1 MLDVEVDA
9 FEAESLL
16 GGIADRIE
24 QPRSL
29 LSALSG
35 ELVDHER
42 DAFATNGFGEWA
54 PLHPATIARKGSSRI
69 LVDTGSLMAALTRPS
84 SVRIDS
90 DAATITAAGIDY
102 AKFHAGRRN
111 PTPEPPRERVE
122 QWADSILDGL
132 VPR

>member
-1 MLDVEVDA
+1 MIDVEVDA
-9 FEAESLL
+9 TDAEALL

-29 LSALSG
+29 LSALSD

-42 DAFATNGFGEWA
+42 DAFATAGFGEWA
-54 PLHPATIARKGSSRI
+54 PLRPSTIARKGSSRI
-69 LVDTGSLMAALTRPS
+69 LIDTGSLMAALTRPS

-90 DAATITAAGIDY
+90 EAATITADGIDY
-102 AKFHAGRRN
+102 AKFHTGRRN
-111 PTPEPPRERVE
+111 PTPEPPQARVE
-122 QWADSILDGL
+122 QWAESLLDAL